1 MKGASDGLE
10 RLKRLEGRHACLASD
25 DAERGHGEG
34 NERRGIPFTPSPG
47 NVFSCVT
54 RDAWRIFH
62 PDRGRV
68 ITTAPGDGFWI

>member
-1 MKGASDGLE
+1 MGRLERWGSQRDGASS
-10 RLKRLEGRHACLASD
+10 RHACLVSD

-54 RDAWRIFH
+54 RHGWRIFH

-68 ITTAPGDGFWI
+68 IATAPGDGF